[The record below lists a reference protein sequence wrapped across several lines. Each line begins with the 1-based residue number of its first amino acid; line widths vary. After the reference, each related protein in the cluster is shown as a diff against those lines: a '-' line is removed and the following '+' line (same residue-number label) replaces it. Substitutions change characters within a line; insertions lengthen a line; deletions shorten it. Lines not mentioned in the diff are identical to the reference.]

1 MMLFIAG
8 VAFGLLLACGALFGL
23 MLYEARPW
31 KR

>member
-8 VAFGLLLACGALFGL
+8 MAFAALLGILALFGL
-23 MLYEARPW
+23 MVYESRPW